1 MTSQKANLATETLR
15 LNPIGDAR
23 SPSLRA
29 GWEDARCGRPPQYDA
44 HRRWPINY
52 ECGRLLVVEMRA
64 AGLAVPAWYTP
75 DPPNAVL
82 CTIDQWR
89 EYAKEMGI
97 SAIPKTDHSGATS
110 I

>member
-1 MTSQKANLATETLR
+1 MTSLPANVATRTLR

-23 SPSLRA
+23 SPSIRA

-44 HRRWPINY
+44 QRGWVLNY
-52 ECGRLLVVEMRA
+52 ECGRLIVVEMRA
-64 AGLAVPAWYTP
+64 AGLAVPEWDTP

-82 CTIDQWR
+82 SAIDKWR

-97 SAIPKTDHSGATS
+97 LAIPKTDHSGATS